1 MRQEEW
7 RSATKIRTK
16 TPINTETRHC
26 LIMALTRG
34 ESVMIRGIL
43 LRPMEDPNGSRFVY
57 GETRLGLGYV
67 AGETL
72 DLHGCA
78 AVVERADDQLAAN
91 RQLAQSCEDRYAPPY

>member
-1 MRQEEW
+1 MRQEAW
-7 RSATKIRTK
+7 RSATKIRAK
-16 TPINTETRHC
+16 GPINTETRHG

-57 GETRLGLGYV
+57 GETRHGLGYV
-67 AGETL
+67 AGETR

-78 AVVERADDQLAAN
+78 A
-91 RQLAQSCEDRYAPPY
+91 P